1 MAYDELAL
9 TLQVIDLAIL
19 AEEERG
25 LAPGTLVAALFSVAV
40 ATLAHHFGWD
50 RDSLIEA
57 TVKLVG
63 DENAAHWDAPF
74 HFGGPSMQ

>member
-25 LAPGTLVAALFSVAV
+25 LAPGTLVAALFSVAA

-57 TVKLVG
+57 TAELVG
-63 DENAAHWDAPF
+63 DKNATPSDAPF
-74 HFGGPSMQ
+74 NFGGASIH